1 MLELV
6 FENHTSDKE
15 FSEGVFKNIFERA
28 LTHLKLTEKN
38 VELGLQL
45 IEAEKS
51 QELNNTHRGKDKPT
65 DALSFPLEEK
75 ALEKHGILPLGDI
88 FICLEVARRQAD
100 EQGIPTSQE
109 MARLA
114 VHGLLHLLGYDHE
127 TSESDAAGMFDL
139 GGEIIKSANI
149 KVQK

>member
-15 FSEGVFKNIFERA
+15 FSEGFFKNIFERA

-65 DALSFPLEEK
+65 DVLSFPLEDK
-75 ALEKHGILPLGDI
+75 TLEKHGILPLGDI
-88 FICLEVARRQAD
+88 FICIAVARQQA
-100 EQGIPTSQE
+100 EELGIPMSQE
-109 MARLA
+109 LARLS

-127 TSESDAAGMFDL
+127 RSPQDEKEMIDL
-139 GGEIIKSANI
+139 QEKVVKSLKL
-149 KVQK
+149 KV